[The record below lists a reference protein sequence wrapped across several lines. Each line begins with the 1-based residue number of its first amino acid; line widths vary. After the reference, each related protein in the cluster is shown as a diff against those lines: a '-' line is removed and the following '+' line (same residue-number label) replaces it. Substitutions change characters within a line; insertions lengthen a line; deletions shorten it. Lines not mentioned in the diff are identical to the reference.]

1 MNILNLFKA
10 NTNVE
15 VYVLMKRKKEFSI
28 IAFNDLK
35 DTKILC
41 DIEQLQKEA
50 LIRNSKCSKIVII
63 TKKVWIDIVKLVDSK
78 NMKAEL
84 TPPNLEYFEFL
95 NDSNIV
101 YFNVFNSDDSFP
113 NIILNSYQHR
123 LF

>member
-1 MNILNLFKA
+1 MNILNLFK
-10 NTNVE
+10 TKSDVE
-15 VYVLMKRKKEFSI
+15 VYVLMKKKKNFSI

-41 DIEQLQKEA
+41 DIEWLQKEA
-50 LIRNSKCSKIVII
+50 LIRNSNCSKIVII

-95 NDSNIV
+95 NVSNIV

-113 NIILNSYQHR
+113 TIILNSYQHQ